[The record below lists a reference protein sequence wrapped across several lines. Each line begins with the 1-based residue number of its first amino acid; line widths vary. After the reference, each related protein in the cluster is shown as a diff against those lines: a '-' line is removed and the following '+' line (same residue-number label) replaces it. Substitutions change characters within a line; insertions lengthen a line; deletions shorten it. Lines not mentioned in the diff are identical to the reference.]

1 MFRVINL
8 KPAIGGFFFCLLFSF
23 CELNLSDGYAQSPS
37 PIEIA
42 KQTTLQLTD
51 IFQMEYAADPQI
63 SPDGKTIVYV
73 RTRNDIM
80 KDRSRSSLWMIDA
93 DGKHLPLLST
103 TADCIQPRWSPGGD
117 RLIFISKEEES
128 SQIFCYWIESRR
140 KTSLTHVT
148 EGIGSLSWS
157 GDGEQ
162 IAFTMRIP
170 GTPKP
175 FAKMPAAPKGAKWA
189 EPPQVITDLRYR
201 SDGGGYRKPAFSHLF
216 VIPSEGGTPR
226 QITHGDFDHSGPIGW
241 IDDNSALVFS
251 ANRRA
256 DADFQ
261 PANSELYRVDLAGRK
276 ITELTDRN
284 GPDSNPS
291 VSPDGKKIAYTGY
304 DDKLLGYQGSKL
316 YVMNSDGTDSKL
328 LVGDLDRSIGQT
340 KWMSSEKI
348 AFTYDD
354 WGQTKLACTD
364 MQGKIEN
371 VAKGLGGTSLGR
383 PYGSGNFS
391 VSADGNFAINIT
403 TPDYPAELATTRVD
417 SDIKRLTNLNDD
429 LFKFKKLGKTEEIRF
444 KSSHDELDLQGWIIY
459 PPDFDSAKKYP
470 LILEIHGGPF
480 ANYGSRFTGE
490 LQLMAAAGYVVFYM
504 NPRGSTS
511 YGAEFAN
518 EIHHKYPGNDYD
530 DLISGV
536 DAVIKK
542 GAVDEENLFVTGGSG
557 GGVLTAW
564 IVGKTDRF
572 RAAVV
577 CKPVI
582 NWYSFA
588 LTADM
593 YNYFYK
599 YWFPGFPWDHPEAYM
614 KRSPI
619 SLVGNVSTPTM
630 LLTGT
635 EDYRTPMSETE
646 QYYQALKLRKIDTA
660 LVRIPGASHGIAA
673 RPSRLIA
680 KVVHVLHW
688 FETHKSKE
696 KDAAEDA
703 E

>member
-1 MFRVINL
+1 
-8 KPAIGGFFFCLLFSF
+8 
-23 CELNLSDGYAQSPS
+23 
-37 PIEIA
+37 
-42 KQTTLQLTD
+42 
-51 IFQMEYAADPQI
+51 MEYAADPQI

-459 PPDFDSAKKYP
+459 LS
-470 LILEIHGGPF
+470 LIHI
-480 ANYGSRFTGE
+480 
-490 LQLMAAAGYVVFYM
+490 
-504 NPRGSTS
+504 
-511 YGAEFAN
+511 
-518 EIHHKYPGNDYD
+518 
-530 DLISGV
+530 
-536 DAVIKK
+536 
-542 GAVDEENLFVTGGSG
+542 
-557 GGVLTAW
+557 
-564 IVGKTDRF
+564 
-572 RAAVV
+572 
-577 CKPVI
+577 
-582 NWYSFA
+582 
-588 LTADM
+588 
-593 YNYFYK
+593 
-599 YWFPGFPWDHPEAYM
+599 
-614 KRSPI
+614 
-619 SLVGNVSTPTM
+619 
-630 LLTGT
+630 
-635 EDYRTPMSETE
+635 
-646 QYYQALKLRKIDTA
+646 
-660 LVRIPGASHGIAA
+660 
-673 RPSRLIA
+673 
-680 KVVHVLHW
+680 
-688 FETHKSKE
+688 
-696 KDAAEDA
+696 
-703 E
+703 